1 MAAQASPSLVGEYG
15 NVALLL
21 LLYTLQGIPMGL
33 FGFVNLEVKEI
44 FKGSFSEQGTFML
57 AAWPFSLKLFWAPLV
72 DSLYVETFGRRKTW
86 MVPAQVCIGF
96 ILLYLSSHIDGLFES
111 KDVWALT
118 VIFFGLYFLCATQDI
133 AVDGWALTMLRA
145 ENAGYA
151 STCNAVGQTV
161 GFTIGFMI
169 PMAKVVSISSFL
181 LFWGIVFLASTAA
194 VAVIKREKPTDPS
207 EEIEGLQE
215 AYCSLY
221 RVLRLPSVQKLAL
234 HLITRSLTF
243 MPADV
248 IAPGRLQDAGFPKES
263 LAKIKLVV
271 TPLEIV
277 MPWVLAPFTAGE
289 RPLRVILVSYVP
301 RLLLTV
307 FSGFFA
313 YYASD
318 IQQPTP
324 MLVYA
329 GVCLLVVFQA
339 VASNAMFVAHMAFF
353 AKVSDPAIGG
363 TYMTLLNTVHNLGN
377 MWASTFCLKAADY
390 IKSATGIDGFYALC
404 AGCTVYGL
412 AWLLIFR
419 PLLERLSG
427 LPSVEWRVPG
437 ESEGLEAGDDEKL
450 TELSASKLP
459 KGSTGSARD
468 KTPRPVRADSGKSQK
483 KKS

>member
-1 MAAQASPSLVGEYG
+1 MAAQAAPSLAGEYG
-15 NVALLL
+15 NIALLL

-33 FGFVNLEVKEI
+33 FGFVNLEVKEL

-72 DSLYVETFGRRKTW
+72 DSWYVEKFGRRKTW
-86 MVPAQVCIGF
+86 MVPAQVCIGV
-96 ILLYLSSHIDGLFES
+96 ILLYLSSHIDGLFDS
-111 KDVWALT
+111 KDVWSLT

-133 AVDGWALTMLRA
+133 AVDGWALTMLRT

-194 VAVIKREKPTDPS
+194 VALMKTEKPTDPS
-207 EEIEGLQE
+207 EEIESLQD
-215 AYCSLY
+215 AYVSLY
-221 RVLRLPSVQKLAL
+221 RVVRLPSVQKLAL
-234 HLITRSLTF
+234 HLFTRSLTF

-263 LAKIKLVV
+263 LASIKLVV
-271 TPLEIV
+271 TPLEIF

-289 RPLRVILVSYVP
+289 RPLRVVVVSYIP

-307 FSGFFA
+307 FSGVFA
-313 YYASD
+313 YYAGD

-329 GVCLLVVFQA
+329 GVCLLVVLQA

-353 AKVSDPAIGG
+353 AKISDPTIGG

-390 IKSATGIDGFYALC
+390 IKTATGIDGFYALC

-412 AWLLIFR
+412 VWLLLFR
-419 PLLERLSG
+419 PLLDRLSG
-427 LPSVEWRVPG
+427 LPSLEWRIP
-437 ESEGLEAGDDEKL
+437 SEGGLEAADDDKL
-450 TELSASKLP
+450 TELSAAKLP
-459 KGSTGSARD
+459 KGSTGGSARD
-468 KTPRPVRADSGKSQK
+468 KTPRPVRADSSKSQK